1 MLSSIQTENKAIT
14 YAGCL
19 TQMYFFMVFIC
30 TDNLL
35 LTIMAIC
42 HPLYYV
48 IIMNPC
54 LCGLRLLLSLF
65 VSILNALIHS
75 LMVLQLSFCTDLKI
89 SHFYEL
95 AQILKLACSDSLI
108 KNILV
113 YLVTKLLHVGPLSGV
128 ISSYMQIVSFIQ
140 GIPSIGGRYKAFSTC
155 GSHLSVIF
163 LNYETCVGIYRSSA
177 ATLSPPGRGKY
188 DVHCDYSNDEPLH
201 LQPKEQRHKGSLEE
215 IHLQNVFF
223 FMILSSTFG
232 VGF

>member
-19 TQMYFFMVFIC
+19 TQVYFFMVFIC
-30 TDNLL
+30 TDSLL

-42 HPLYYV
+42 HPLYV
-48 IIMNPC
+48 VMNPC

-89 SHFYEL
+89 PHFCEL
-95 AQILKLACSDSLI
+95 AQILKLACSDTLI
-108 KNILV
+108 NGILV
-113 YLVTKLLHVGPLSGV
+113 YLATKLLRVGPLSGV
-128 ISSYMQIVSFIQ
+128 IFSYTRIVSFIQ
-140 GIPSIGGRYKAFSTC
+140 RMPSIGERYKTFSTC

-163 LNYETCVGIYRSSA
+163 LNYGTCVGIYLSSA
-177 ATLSPPGRGKY
+177 ATLSPRGGGQC

-201 LQPKEQRHKGSLEE
+201 LQPEEQRHKDSLEE

-223 FMILSSTFG
+223 SMIVSSTFG